1 VRDRTCTPRREDC
14 IYCCRTV
21 ATEGGRTTEIV
32 GRTTKERAQ
41 KLRVVLSAG
50 WLEFLGTFAELRLFC
65 KGHDNVVHFW
75 HDFLG
80 HFGIVVDCTGSY
92 KPYNHGTISKTRILV
107 QFSRRV
113 SCWKKDKYC
122 I

>member
-1 VRDRTCTPRREDC
+1 VRDRHALQGEKTTF
-14 IYCCRTV
+14 IVVHTV
-21 ATEGGRTTEIV
+21 ATEGGHTTEIV

-80 HFGIVVDCTGSY
+80 CFGIVVDCTGSY
-92 KPYNHGTISKTRILV
+92 KCTTMA
-107 QFSRRV
+107 QFPRQNFGSV
-113 SCWKKDKYC
+113 F
-122 I
+122 